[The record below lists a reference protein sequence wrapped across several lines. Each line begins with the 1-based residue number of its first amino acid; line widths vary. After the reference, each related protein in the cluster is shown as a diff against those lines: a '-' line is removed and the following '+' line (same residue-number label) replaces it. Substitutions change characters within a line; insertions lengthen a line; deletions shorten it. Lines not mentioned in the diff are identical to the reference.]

1 MHSRKLKVALVNMK
15 STANK
20 IENLQKVEKFIIEAY
35 ERSAQWLIL
44 PRQNPC
50 CFAPV
55 AAVVKS
61 ICQRTPM
68 LSCCRMMLCV
78 LHAAE
83 CSIRRVAAAY
93 ADANMCFLTGGTLI
107 SALLFAP
114 LCLTP

>member
-1 MHSRKLKVALVNMK
+1 MLRTLRLVLLLHCTVAHFTTTESLLLR
-15 STANK
+15 AGG
-20 IENLQKVEKFIIEAY
+20 
-35 ERSAQWLIL
+35 
-44 PRQNPC
+44 C
-50 CFAPV
+50 CRE
-55 AAVVKS
+55 S
-61 ICQRTPM
+61 ICRRTPT
-68 LSCCRMMLCV
+68 LPCCRMMLCV

>member
-1 MHSRKLKVALVNMK
+1 MLRNLGVACIV
-15 STANK
+15 
-20 IENLQKVEKFIIEAY
+20 Q
-35 ERSAQWLIL
+35 RLIL
-44 PRQNPC
+44 ARQEP
-50 CFAPV
+50 CFATV
-55 AAVVKS
+55 AAVVKAFVGA
-61 ICQRTPM
+61 RPTLP
-68 LSCCRMMLCV
+68 CCRMMLCV